1 MFIFAV
7 AIAPFFEECLF
18 RGILLPM
25 AIRKLGLGAG
35 IFVISLLFAAIHFH
49 LPSLIP
55 LLIIASG
62 FSLAYLY
69 TKSLWVP
76 IIMHGLFNGVN
87 LALLLVMR
95 H

>member
-1 MFIFAV
+1 
-7 AIAPFFEECLF
+7 
-18 RGILLPM
+18 
-25 AIRKLGLGAG
+25 LGAG